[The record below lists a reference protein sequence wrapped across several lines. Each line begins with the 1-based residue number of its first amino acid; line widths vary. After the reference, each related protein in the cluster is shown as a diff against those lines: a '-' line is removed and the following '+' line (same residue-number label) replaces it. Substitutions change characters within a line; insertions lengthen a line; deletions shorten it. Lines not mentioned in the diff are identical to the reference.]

1 MGSVAGHPDAQQ
13 LLAVAV
19 DVVRAAAV
27 TAWAMREQGV
37 GDVATKS
44 TDTDVVTAA
53 DRAVEEQAIEAL
65 RAARPGDTILGE
77 ESGVLPAGTGTV
89 RGAGPPGRGPGGGEA
104 GADGPVA
111 VAEVRWLLDPIDG
124 TVNYLY
130 GLAPYAVSLAA
141 EVAGVVVAGVVR
153 EVSSGEEWTAVRGA
167 GAWRAGRRLAGST
180 VTALGQS
187 LLATGFAYDP
197 ARRGHQAR
205 VVAALLPEVRDI
217 RRFGA
222 ASVDLCLAAEGRVDA
237 YYEKGLNPWDYAAGA
252 LVAAEAGLLVTG
264 LDGGP
269 PGPDFV
275 LAAPAG
281 IYHDLRKRLG
291 ELDAGGGP

>member
-1 MGSVAGHPDAQQ
+1 MGPEAEHSDAQQ

-19 DVVRAAAV
+19 EVVRAAAV
-27 TAWAMREQGV
+27 TAWTMREQGI

-53 DRAVEEQAIEAL
+53 DRVVERQAIEAL

-77 ESGVLPAGTGTV
+77 ESGTLSAVTGT
-89 RGAGPPGRGPGGGEA
+89 GRGPGQA
-104 GADGPVA
+104 GQESSAGGPVA
-111 VAEVRWLLDPIDG
+111 VAQVRWLLDPIDG

-141 EVAGVVVAGVVR
+141 EMAGVVVAGVVR
-153 EVSSGEEWTAVRGA
+153 EVTTGEEWTAVRGA
-167 GAWRAGRRLAGST
+167 GAWRAGRRLAGSA
-180 VTALGQS
+180 VAALGQS

-252 LVAAEAGLLVTG
+252 LVAAEAGLSVTG

-269 PGPDFV
+269 PGPGFV
-275 LAAPAG
+275 LAAPVG
-281 IYHDLRKRLG
+281 IYRDLRRRLG
-291 ELDAGGGP
+291 ELDAAGGP

>member
-1 MGSVAGHPDAQQ
+1 MGLVEKRTGAEQ
-13 LLAVAV
+13 LLAIAV
-19 DVVRAAAV
+19 EVVRAAADAAR
-27 TAWAMREQGV
+27 TLREQGIR
-37 GDVATKS
+37 DVATKT

-53 DRAVEEQAIEAL
+53 DRAVEKLAIEAL
-65 RAARPGDTILGE
+65 RTARPRDAVLGE
-77 ESGVLPAGTGTV
+77 ESGTTDARL
-89 RGAGPPGRGPGGGEA
+89 EA
-104 GADGPVA
+104 GQEA
-111 VAEVRWLLDPIDG
+111 VRWLLDPIDG

-153 EVSSGEEWTAVRGA
+153 EVSSGEEWTAIRGA
-167 GAWRAGRRLAGST
+167 GAWRAGRRLAGSA
-180 VTALGQS
+180 VTTLRQS
-187 LLATGFAYDP
+187 LVATGFAYDA
-197 ARRGHQAR
+197 ARRGYQAR

-252 LVAAEAGLLVTG
+252 LVAAEAGLSVTG

-269 PGPDFV
+269 PGPGFV

-281 IYHDLRKRLG
+281 IYRDLRTLLG
-291 ELDAGGGP
+291 ELDAAGGP

>member
-1 MGSVAGHPDAQQ
+1 MGSVAEHSDAQQ

-19 DVVRAAAV
+19 EVVRAAAA
-27 TAWAMREQGV
+27 TARTMREQGI
-37 GDVATKS
+37 GDVATKT

-53 DRAVEEQAIEAL
+53 DRAVEKQAIEAL

-77 ESGVLPAGTGTV
+77 ESGALPAGTGTV
-89 RGAGPPGRGPGGGEA
+89 RGPGQAGPGGGGEQA
-104 GADGPVA
+104 GAPGA
-111 VAEVRWLLDPIDG
+111 VAQVRWLLDPIDG

-153 EVSSGEEWTAVRGA
+153 EATSGEEWTAIRGA

-187 LLATGFAYDP
+187 LLATGFGYDP
-197 ARRGHQAR
+197 ARRGYQAR
-205 VVAALLPEVRDI
+205 VVAALLPQVRDI

-237 YYEKGLNPWDYAAGA
+237 YYEKGLNLWDYAAGA
-252 LVAAEAGLLVTG
+252 LVAAEAGLSVTG

-269 PGPDFV
+269 PGPGFV
-275 LAAPAG
+275 LAAPGG
-281 IYHDLRKRLG
+281 IYDDLRKRLK
-291 ELDAGGGP
+291 ELDAAGGP